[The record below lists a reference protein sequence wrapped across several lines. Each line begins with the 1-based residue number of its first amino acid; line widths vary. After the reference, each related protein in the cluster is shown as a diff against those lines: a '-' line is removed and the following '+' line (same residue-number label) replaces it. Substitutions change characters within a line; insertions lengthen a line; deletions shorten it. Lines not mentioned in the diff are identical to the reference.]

1 MTKLE
6 VKKETICIVANKVC
20 GPYAASHG
28 HSWTLVFERYET
40 WLVIKK
46 GKQTKMCYNEIP
58 QNTYTILGLIINT
71 CGRAFI
77 T

>member
-40 WLVIKK
+40 WLV
-46 GKQTKMCYNEIP
+46 TKMCYNEIP
-58 QNTYTILGLIINT
+58 PYPQNTNTILGLIINT